1 MKYKYTPEQCLLQ
14 VKKYHVQTETQQMV
28 FPDLAGLLNFLDIDD
43 EEYEALTKDPSY
55 EGVWRYARRRRESYL
70 NRAAINSKNTTGIKI
85 LLQQPENGGYVEKP
99 VDKTPRT
106 FTVVL
111 RGMEDEDDTDS
122 DDSTDN
128 SVGNSDNDTDD
139 VISGDAKES
148 GQAAGH
154 DSKPRRKS
162 SKAK

>member
-1 MKYKYTPEQCLLQ
+1 
-14 VKKYHVQTETQQMV
+14 MV

-43 EEYEALTKDPSY
+43 EEYEALTKDPAY

-122 DDSTDN
+122 DDSTDD
-128 SVGNSDNDTDD
+128 SDGNSDNDTDD
-139 VISGDAKES
+139 VVSGNAKES

-154 DSKPRRKS
+154 DSKPRSKS